1 MGRADGDSK
10 ARMVLDEIADDVR
23 LVDDAET
30 HHHRPAGA
38 HGAPSIRDMMG
49 RNERRGGPT

>member
-30 HHHRPAGA
+30 HQHRPAGA